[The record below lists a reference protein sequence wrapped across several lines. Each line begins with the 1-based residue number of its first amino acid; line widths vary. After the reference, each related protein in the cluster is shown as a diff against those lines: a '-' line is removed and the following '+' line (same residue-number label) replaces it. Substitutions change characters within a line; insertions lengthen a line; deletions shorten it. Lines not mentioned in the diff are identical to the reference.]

1 MSYKEY
7 VIALIEDN
15 GYECTID
22 RYEEPDDNFYGVLE
36 IVIYKENF
44 SAFCSIDFED
54 KEDIKQAIIKFFIKE
69 F

>member
-1 MSYKEY
+1 MNYKEY
-7 VIALIEDN
+7 AIALIEDN

-22 RYEEPDDNFYGVLE
+22 RYEEPDNNFYGVLE
-36 IVIYKENF
+36 IVIYKEDF

-54 KEDIKQAIIKFFIKE
+54 EEDIKQAIIKFFIEE

>member
-1 MSYKEY
+1 MNYKEY
-7 VIALIEDN
+7 AIALIEDN

-22 RYEEPDDNFYGVLE
+22 RYEEHDNNFYGVLE
-36 IVIYKENF
+36 IVIYKEDF

-54 KEDIKQAIIKFFIKE
+54 EEDIKQAIIKFFIEE